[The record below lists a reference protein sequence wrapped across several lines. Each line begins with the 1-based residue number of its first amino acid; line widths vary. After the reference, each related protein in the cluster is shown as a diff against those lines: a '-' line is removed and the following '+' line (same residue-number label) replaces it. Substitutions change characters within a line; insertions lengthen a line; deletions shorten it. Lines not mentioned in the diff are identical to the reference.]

1 MKHPTEKQYQQAV
14 KAIKALA
21 KKSNQKNPSL
31 LRRFVNNEIVDEL
44 YSFAMTIDAIDQH
57 SKAKQHDNR

>member
-1 MKHPTEKQYQQAV
+1 MKHPTEKQYKQAI

-21 KKSNQKNPSL
+21 ETSRKKNPSL

-44 YSFAMTIDAIDQH
+44 YSFAMTIDAIDQQ